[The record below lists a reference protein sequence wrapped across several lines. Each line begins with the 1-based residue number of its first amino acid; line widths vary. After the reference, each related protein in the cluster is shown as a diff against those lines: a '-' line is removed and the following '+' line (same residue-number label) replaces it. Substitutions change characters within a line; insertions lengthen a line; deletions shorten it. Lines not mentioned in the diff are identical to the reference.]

1 MKYYSPFP
9 SLSVSQYNY
18 CYYVFIYVRLSV
30 YTSIDFV
37 LSTRPSLFSLCLYYY
52 FSFVLHLTFIITP
65 FYLWNTGFVTGLA
78 TPPPHPPPPH
88 PLKAFGD
95 MKIWGTPHH
104 QPLKSIWKFFA
115 KLGFSLK
122 RKTFLQNVQKNWK
135 RCLTSRF
142 NVWNVN
148 TVWFLKLSG
157 FIFCYPKTQR
167 GLFHRFLK

>member
-18 CYYVFIYVRLSV
+18 CLYLCPSICLYLNWYCSFYTTLS
-30 YTSIDFV
+30 I
-37 LSTRPSLFSLCLYYY
+37 FSLSLLLFLFCSSSY
-52 FSFVLHLTFIITP
+52 FYNNSFLPVEHRFCNRVGNPTS
-65 FYLWNTGFVTGLA
+65 
-78 TPPPHPPPPH
+78 PPPPTAPPPKSIWRYENLRRPH
-88 PLKAFGD
+88 P
-95 MKIWGTPHH
+95 

-115 KLGFSLK
+115 KVGFSLK

-157 FIFCYPKTQR
+157 FFFCYPKTQR

>member
-1 MKYYSPFP
+1 MNYCNMKYYSPFP

-37 LSTRPSLFSLCLYYY
+37 LSTRPSLFSLCLYYF

-78 TPPPHPPPPH
+78 TPPHPHPPPPTAPPPKSIWRYENLRRPH
-88 PLKAFGD
+88 P
-95 MKIWGTPHH
+95 

-115 KLGFSLK
+115 KVGFSLK
-122 RKTFLQNVQKNWK
+122 RKTFLQNVQKN
-135 RCLTSRF
+135 
-142 NVWNVN
+142 
-148 TVWFLKLSG
+148 
-157 FIFCYPKTQR
+157 
-167 GLFHRFLK
+167 